1 MTHVHLRGRLICH
14 SASHAAIVTAHL
26 PRHIELTRAEPG
38 CLSFTVEPTEDPRV
52 WSVDEVFLDAAAFQ
66 KHQERA
72 RTSEWGL
79 ATAHIERDYVV
90 HGL

>member
-1 MTHVHLRGRLICH
+1 M
-14 SASHAAIVTAHL
+14 
-26 PRHIELTRAEPG
+26 
-38 CLSFTVEPTEDPRV
+38 

-66 KHQERA
+66 KHQERV